1 MVSTLHSL
9 GRGEKLRDTFANSFS
24 RMKPSALLGC
34 HPSRSAGAKVAIAA
48 AVSRKDKWSWPEA

>member
-9 GRGEKLRDTFANSFS
+9 GRGGKLRDTFANSFS

-34 HPSRSAGAKVAIAA
+34 HPSRSAGIKIAIAA
-48 AVSRKDKWSWPEA
+48 AVCPKE